1 MIGTTL
7 KRFLQQRAMNVNE
20 LSRRTEIS
28 PQTLYSIIKR
38 DSMKIDFDLL
48 LKICEGLD
56 VPVEVFY
63 EACGGHSA
71 AAQLPDLEEWDL
83 VQNYRKLDDYG
94 KRLTCLVMDAE
105 LSRVCEAEKE
115 NIPEAKTKIIP
126 LYHTSAAAGY
136 ASPAFGE
143 DYDDY
148 TVDEKSEADFAFRV
162 SGDSMEPHIPDGSIQ
177 LAKRGAI
184 IYDGDVGLFFVDGD
198 MKCKQY
204 CQDYHGNVHLFSLN
218 RSRADADVYIPNSA
232 GVMLM
237 CFGKV
242 LLPERIPLPE
252 E

>member
-7 KRFLQQRAMNVNE
+7 KRFLQERGMNVNE

-38 DSMKIDFDLL
+38 DSMKIDFDML

-63 EACGGHSA
+63 ESCGGRSVSA
-71 AAQLPDLEEWDL
+71 RLPDLTEWDL
-83 VQNYRKLDDYG
+83 VQNYRKLDDHG
-94 KRLTCLVMDAE
+94 KRLTHLVMDAE
-105 LSRVCEAEKE
+105 LSRTQDSD
-115 NIPEAKTKIIP
+115 NIPKSKTKMIP
-126 LYHTSAAAGY
+126 LYHTPAAAGY
-136 ASPAFGE
+136 ASPALGE
-143 DYDDY
+143 DYDEY
-148 TVDEKSEADFAFRV
+148 VVDEESAADFAFRV
-162 SGDSMEPHIPDGSIQ
+162 SGDSMEPYIPDGSIQ

-204 CQDYHGNVHLFSLN
+204 CQDYHGNVHLFSIN
-218 RSRADADVYIPNSA
+218 RARADADVYIPNSA
-232 GVMLM
+232 GIMLM

-242 LLPERIPLPE
+242 LLSEHIPLPE
-252 E
+252 R